1 MRRTPGAVAACLIGC
16 SSVGARQVMFS
27 NSTERRPPSFNFWR
41 DEAGGTQP
49 TDLCRERRIGPTEKE
64 VKSEKKEK
72 KEKESG
78 SAEAK
83 EEENLQTI
91 GSNNG
96 DFKPGQKYACP
107 APANGDRVFYETLL
121 KQTPGSEMAQDW

>member
-1 MRRTPGAVAACLIGC
+1 MVKL
-16 SSVGARQVMFS
+16 
-27 NSTERRPPSFNFWR
+27 EKKEKEE
-41 DEAGGTQP
+41 DKLEKK
-49 TDLCRERRIGPTEKE
+49 EKE